1 MTPCHSYKALS
12 PPSASSLYPPSSPPQ
27 APTLPYLD
35 RSSINKHT
43 PPTTFPHQHFCP
55 LLVRKPYADT
65 LHQAHVSLH
74 SCLVKFPGPSPLS
87 FTLLSPSIIYPS
99 FLSSPPTIW
108 SPSSMSLSPYP
119 AYLCF
124 HSQGVETQINQ
135 SAARKSG
142 VTLTRWINLTD
153 N

>member
-1 MTPCHSYKALS
+1 MTPCHSYKAPS

-27 APTLPYLD
+27 APTLPCLD

-74 SCLVKFPGPSPLS
+74 SCLVKFPGPSLS
-87 FTLLSPSIIYPS
+87 SHPPSSTLL
-99 FLSSPPTIW
+99 FSPPLP
-108 SPSSMSLSPYP
+108 PSALHLPCP
-119 AYLCF
+119 CHLIQLNKC
-124 HSQGVETQINQ
+124 QGVKTQINQ

-153 N
+153 T